1 MSLLATPY
9 CVNGETS
16 MGSNDIKTIPT
27 VLNNILSL
35 AKWRD
40 EYGSKNMMT
49 IPTVI
54 IIIIYYSYVNGEMSI
69 VSKNMKTFGTV
80 HKNILPL

>member
-1 MSLLATPY
+1 
-9 CVNGETS
+9 
-16 MGSNDIKTIPT
+16 MGSNDMKTIPT

-54 IIIIYYSYVNGEMSI
+54 IIIIIYYSYVNGEMSI
-69 VSKNMKTFGTV
+69 VSKNLKTFGTV